1 MMITKGGEMK
11 ISEDILPSN
20 SKFGYLF
27 SLVFLLIST
36 YFYYRGSLILSY
48 ALGFATLTFIGITIL
63 LPNKLTPLN
72 LLWMKFGAL
81 IGMVVNPIIMGVIF
95 FGLFTPVGLVMAL
108 FGRDELRLRLKARK
122 SYWKYRPSTNLDFDS
137 FKQQF

>member
-1 MMITKGGEMK
+1 MK
-11 ISEDILPSN
+11 ISEGILPSN

-36 YFYYRGSLILSY
+36 YLYYRGSLILSY
-48 ALGFATLTFIGITIL
+48 ALGLATLTFIGITIL

-81 IGMVVNPIIMGVIF
+81 IGMVVNPIIMSVIY